1 MESKEKLRKSFK
13 ENDRLKIKARPVNSS
28 QNRCVILDTASP
40 GDQGYMK
47 KRIRLL
53 GLKERNT
60 DDLENQA
67 GRSNW

>member
-40 GDQGYMK
+40 GDQGVHEEK
-47 KRIRLL
+47 DKIIRTTREKYWRF
-53 GLKERNT
+53 GKSSR
-60 DDLENQA
+60 
-67 GRSNW
+67 